1 MVKFVWLYAT
11 LLHSQRFAGFSFG
24 GLLATALAAMV
35 WNTPYI
41 GADLLRDHMVCITFG
56 QPHVT
61 VPLLADVARQ
71 RAELT
76 STIHC
81 IYSQDDMVPR
91 LMSYLD
97 ESWSYLISPG
107 GKVEGKT
114 SLPVKVPDEM
124 RAVCSYSAPWCAYMC
139 VF

>member
-1 MVKFVWLYAT
+1 MTVGTWLGFWLFCYT
-11 LLHSQRFAGFSFG
+11 LNLVGFSFG
-24 GLLATALAAMV
+24 GLLASALAAMV

-41 GADLLRDHMVCITFG
+41 GADLLKDHMVCITFG

-71 RAELT
+71 RAELA

-97 ESWSYLISPG
+97 ESWSYLVSPG
-107 GKVEGKT
+107 GKVEGKA

-124 RAVCSYSAPWCAYMC
+124 RAVCSYSPSYAY
-139 VF
+139 VY